1 MRTLLALLLIIAA
14 GLSGVPAAHA
24 AHTAHTAAG
33 TVSADCTFLDPSP
46 VAVREGEG
54 PRIRITYL
62 NSSDESAWFESMVE
76 ANFHYWHPTVFHRQ
90 LLTKETGLVQ
100 AEINLPPA
108 YGQGPGETT
117 GLRVKITSSQTG
129 DTTIGTCGTM
139 LRVREAP
146 DGDQDG
152 LLDSWERD
160 GIDYD
165 GDGTVDLALNAAP
178 YNADPGRKDI
188 FVELDWMRCETTSCK
203 RPRELS
209 DAAIRQVV
217 DAFAWRGITLHV
229 LKSEQIPETED
240 ISFDTKAPGT
250 WDDFDDLR
258 TGSEAYTC
266 DGAFGDVLDRI
277 SRNCE
282 NILGAKRLVFR
293 YAVSAHGLTG
303 KGTQSGQAEVG
314 DDTIDR
320 VNGSTLAGIAL
331 PGGNDFVI
339 TLGLWDGKEIN
350 DREGQVSVEAGTFMH
365 ELGHTLGLQHG
376 GVDSFNCKPNYLS
389 VMNYTHQFA
398 GADNPGRPL
407 DYQEHERAHLEE
419 DGGLDETSAAVPGA
433 GNRTVVYGVGGK
445 LKTTDGGL
453 AVDWNGDGRNEQG
466 ATGDVNHIDLKGDT
480 KSCPASPGQ
489 RLRAWNDWEHLNFDF
504 RKSPMFPD
512 GAHKGVL
519 GSGTTE
525 ITEEA
530 AEALNPHID
539 LTVAKTVDKEQA
551 APGETLGYT
560 VTIGNKGPATA
571 TRVSIDDVLPGGT
584 RITRSLADLPA
595 GGSARESFSYT
606 VPCGTADGTV
616 LTNTATVA
624 GVNAAGYAESG
635 TLTDNTATAATT
647 VRRPALTVQAGVT
660 GGDPFAYTISYR
672 NTGGGHSKDAALTA
686 TLPEGLYYEPTP
698 ETPPDA
704 VTRDPDGTTTLR
716 WNLGAVAPGASGAVT
731 FDARPSLLLE
741 EGTTVTVPVSLSFG
755 DGGDCPYAPA
765 QATAQTRITLP
776 AATRDPRPLA
786 VWTLFPSLRT
796 PEALA
801 RVQATDQRYDTS
813 PADGRLT
820 QAEFAHA
827 VGIPL
832 LQPRAL
838 RAELL
843 ATYLNLATRR
853 IHASTAIHTPQSVAL
868 GLETVGD
875 AVRHAQ
881 ATLAQP
887 VGARHIT
894 ATLLLTEINAGLAER
909 W

>member
-1 MRTLLALLLIIAA
+1 MRTLLALLLIAAA

-24 AHTAHTAAG
+24 AAG
-33 TVSADCTFLDPSP
+33 PVSAACTFLDSSP
-46 VAVREGEG
+46 VSVREGEG

-90 LLTKETGLVQ
+90 LLAKETGLVQ

-108 YGQGPGETT
+108 YGQGSGETS

-139 LRVREAP
+139 MRVRQAP

-188 FVELDWMRCETTSCK
+188 FVELDWMRCEATYCK
-203 RPRELS
+203 RTRELS
-209 DAAIRQVV
+209 DTAIKQVV
-217 DAFAWRGITLHV
+217 DAFAWRGIALHV
-229 LKSEQIPETED
+229 HKSEQIPEAEG
-240 ISFDTKAPGT
+240 IAFDTKAPGT
-250 WDDFDDLR
+250 WDDFDDIR
-258 TGSEAYTC
+258 TGYEEYKC

-314 DDTIDR
+314 DDSLDT
-320 VNGSTLAGIAL
+320 VNGSALANIAL

-339 TLGLWDGKEIN
+339 SLGVWDGTDIN

-398 GADNPGRPL
+398 NANNPGRPL
-407 DYQEHERAHLEE
+407 DYQEHEHANLEE
-419 DGGLDETSAAVPGA
+419 NGGLDETSAAVPGT
-433 GNRTVVYGVGGK
+433 GNRTVIYGVKGA

-453 AVDWNGDGRNEQG
+453 AVDWNGDGKNEKG
-466 ATGDVNHIDLKGDT
+466 ATGDVNYINLNGDT
-480 KSCPASPGQ
+480 TSCPASAGQ
-489 RLRAWNDWEHLNFDF
+489 RLRAWNDWEHLNLDF
-504 RKSPMFPD
+504 RKSSMFPD

-519 GSGTTE
+519 GAGTAE
-525 ITEEA
+525 ITEET
-530 AEALNPHID
+530 AEALNPHVD
-539 LTVAKTVDKEQA
+539 LTAAKTVDKEQA
-551 APGETLGYT
+551 APGETLTYT
-560 VTIGNKGPATA
+560 VTAGNKGPATA
-571 TRVSIDDVLPGGT
+571 TRVSIDDAMPDGT
-584 RITRSLADLPA
+584 RTARSVADLPT
-595 GGSARESFSYT
+595 GGSTRENFTYT
-606 VPCGTADGTV
+606 VPCTAPDGTV

-635 TLTDNTATAATT
+635 TLADNTATASTT
-647 VRRPALTVQAGVT
+647 VRRPALTLQATAT
-660 GGDPFAYTISYR
+660 GSDPLTYTISYR
-672 NTGGGHSKDAALTA
+672 NAGGGPSSGATLTA
-686 TLPEGLYYEPTP
+686 TLPADLYYGPAQV
-698 ETPPDA
+698 TPPDA

-716 WNLGAVAPGASGAVT
+716 WNVGAVAPGASGTIT
-731 FDARPSLLLE
+731 FSARPSLLLE

-755 DGGDCPYAPA
+755 GGGDCPYAPA

-786 VWTLFPSLRT
+786 IWTIFPSLRT

-813 PADGRLT
+813 PADGQLT
-820 QAEFAHA
+820 QAEFANA
-827 VGIPL
+827 VGVPL

-853 IHASTAIHTPQSVAL
+853 IHASTAIRTPQSVAL

-875 AVRHAQ
+875 AVRHAR
-881 ATLAQP
+881 ATLALP
-887 VGARHIT
+887 VGARHIA
-894 ATLLLTEINAGLAER
+894 ATVLLNEINAGLAER